1 LDGYTD
7 SQHQS
12 GRFAWASNNRLRNL
26 PAWLDFKQVA
36 PPDTKVSLLVALGL
50 LVVCMVNTIG
60 LMLAKFLRRS
70 GEIGVRR
77 ALGASR
83 VQIGVQFTVEAAV
96 LGFAGGLLGLAMT
109 WIGML
114 AMRAVLPEDIAALAR
129 MDGSLLSLTLCMA
142 VLATIVAGLYP
153 TLRATWVRPALQLK
167 SN

>member
-1 LDGYTD
+1 
-7 SQHQS
+7 
-12 GRFAWASNNRLRNL
+12 
-26 PAWLDFKQVA
+26 
-36 PPDTKVSLLVALGL
+36 
-50 LVVCMVNTIG
+50 
-60 LMLAKFLRRS
+60 MLAKFMRRS

-83 VQIGVQFTVEAAV
+83 LQIGVQFTVEAAV
-96 LGFAGGLLGLAMT
+96 LGFTGGLLGLAMT